1 MGGGS
6 TDGVAA
12 PLADPLVN
20 LPPLCSLPLDLLVP
34 PGDPVAL
41 PSWLP
46 EACVVQK
53 VLNSA
58 ATNVYQHGREWITQ
72 KVRV

>member
-1 MGGGS
+1 M
-6 TDGVAA
+6 
-12 PLADPLVN
+12 
-20 LPPLCSLPLDLLVP
+20 P
-34 PGDPVAL
+34 PGDLVAL
-41 PSWLP
+41 SSWLP